1 MKARIRVLIVVAT
14 VALSLAV
21 SGSIVCADDGGPVV
35 QDVPAF
41 VDVLALIA
49 QGVGAGFVLA
59 FLAERFEWF
68 QKLPA
73 QAKWWVI
80 FGVSVGAPI
89 VAQVLLDFVPA
100 DVWAKAEPYW
110 QALAL
115 GFLSWAGSQAVHLG
129 HKALAKAGQ
138 TYHVVGGN

>member
-1 MKARIRVLIVVAT
+1 M
-14 VALSLAV
+14 S
-21 SGSIVCADDGGPVV
+21 
-35 QDVPAF
+35 DVPAF

-49 QGVGAGFVLA
+49 QGLGAGFVLA

-68 QKLPA
+68 QKLSPKI
-73 QAKWWVI
+73 KWWVI

-89 VAQVLLDFVPA
+89 AAQTLLDFVPA
-100 DVWAKAEPYW
+100 DVWAQIEPYW

-129 HKALAKAGQ
+129 RKALVKAGR
-138 TYHVVGGN
+138 TYHVIGDN

>member
-1 MKARIRVLIVVAT
+1 LVVILA
-14 VALSLAV
+14 VVLSLTVSVTAACAGDGAPEEPAAV
-21 SGSIVCADDGGPVV
+21 PTL
-35 QDVPAF
+35 

-68 QKLPA
+68 QQLPA
-73 QAKWWVI
+73 RAKWWVI
-80 FGVSVGAPI
+80 FGVSIAAPI
-89 VAQVLLDFVPA
+89 AAQALLDFVPA
-100 DVWAKAEPYW
+100 HVWTQIEPYW

-129 HKALAKAGQ
+129 HKALVKAGR
-138 TYHVVGGN
+138 TFTVVGDN